1 MLHIQCYVTF
11 HCSVFKGTC
20 YSRPGITTKT
30 QASFKQHKR
39 TVNTDFIVTSQTNEQ
54 HKTTIHSALTS
65 CRSSLNASTSFD
77 KAVDLEVSWS
87 KMLSLAAGGLAGPSD
102 DDDVVGDVPV
112 RGKVKLLSSEW
123 APSGEDMPPSP
134 P

>member
-1 MLHIQCYVTF
+1 M
-11 HCSVFKGTC
+11 
-20 YSRPGITTKT
+20 
-30 QASFKQHKR
+30 
-39 TVNTDFIVTSQTNEQ
+39 NTDFIVRSQTNEQ
-54 HKTTIHSALTS
+54 HKTAIQSALTS
-65 CRSSLNASTSFD
+65 CRSSLSASTSFD
-77 KAVDLEVSWS
+77 KAVDFEVSWS